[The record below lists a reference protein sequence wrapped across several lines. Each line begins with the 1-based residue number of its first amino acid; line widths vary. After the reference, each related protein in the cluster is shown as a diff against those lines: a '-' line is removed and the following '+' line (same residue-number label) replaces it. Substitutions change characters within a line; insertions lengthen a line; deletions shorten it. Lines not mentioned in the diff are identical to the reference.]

1 MKLIYL
7 ELILATLF
15 LVWQMSK
22 IKFDGNTN
30 TKNIQFLGKE
40 ASPGYNKQWEQL
52 KSNHELISSILSD
65 LDPDF
70 REKLLSDNPDLRQLQ
85 A

>member
-70 REKLLSDNPDLRQLQ
+70 REKLLSDNPDLRQLE